1 MQNIWREETGINGF
15 ILENSSNIVEP
26 QKFYYGKMFKELDS
40 FKHDFSDMIT
50 LGFSMNGTSEASA
63 LPVGYVFLGQF
74 IDHDLSLDLTGDR
87 FPPAVEIDPTTLE
100 NGRQPFLNLDSLY
113 GNGPQDEIDCLLY
126 EHGTCFL
133 KLGLTEKADISGI
146 TQNFLNDLPRIPGNT
161 RAFLKE
167 RRNDENL
174 GVAQT
179 QVAFI
184 KFHNAVVRLLGGDT
198 DDLDL
203 FEAARK
209 IVVQHYQWI
218 ILNDFLPRIIQRDVL
233 TDVIEKKVDL
243 FYEPD
248 GEKPFM
254 PVEFSVA
261 AYRLGHSMVPRFY
274 EWNRIFNSNFSGG
287 NTIKELFFNTG
298 GGGLEG
304 TPTKTLSGRWIID
317 WRRFYDFTE
326 LGFPR
331 PKSTFA
337 LKIDRFLPFEFKN
350 IPLTEIVLPGEEY
363 KLSLAVRNLF
373 RGRSI
378 GLPSGQAVAD
388 LLNVEK
394 ISAAVMA
401 EKLPLDLRSK
411 YAEQTPLWY
420 YILTEAEVLENG
432 ERLGPVGSWIVAE
445 VFVRLIEYS
454 PHSILGKEFKEEKW
468 QSELIPED
476 RRDKFEMADILNFIC
491 TQTRLGE
498 MELNPIGNPA

>member
-15 ILENSSNIVEP
+15 ILESSSHVVEP
-26 QKFYYGKMFKELDS
+26 QKFFYGKMFKGLDS

-50 LGFSMNGTSEASA
+50 LGFSMNGTSEPSS
-63 LPVGYVFLGQF
+63 LPAGYVFLGQF
-74 IDHDLSLDLTGDR
+74 IDHDLSLDLTGNR
-87 FPPAVEIDPTTLE
+87 FPPAIEIDPATLE

-113 GNGPQDEIDCLLY
+113 GNGPQDETDGLLY
-126 EHGTCFL
+126 EPGTCFL
-133 KLGLTEKADISGI
+133 KLGSTEKADISNI
-146 TQNFLNDLPRIPGNT
+146 PESFDNDLPRIPGET
-161 RAFLKE
+161 RAILKE

-179 QVAFI
+179 HVAFI
-184 KFHNAVVRLLGGDT
+184 KFHNAVVRLLGGDAGE
-198 DDLDL
+198 LDL

-209 IVVQHYQWI
+209 IVVRHYQWI
-218 ILNDFLPRIIQRDVL
+218 VLNDFLPRIIPRDVL
-233 TDVIEKKVDL
+233 TDVLEKKVDL
-243 FYEPD
+243 FYQPD

-274 EWNRIFNSNFSGG
+274 EWNRIFNSDFSSG
-287 NTIKELFFNTG
+287 NTIKQLFFNTG

-304 TPTKTLSGRWIID
+304 TSTKTLSGRWIID

-326 LGFPR
+326 LDFPR

-337 LKIDRFLPFEFKN
+337 LKTDRFLPFEFKN
-350 IPLTEIVLPGEEY
+350 IPIPETVLPGEEY

-373 RGRSI
+373 RGRSV

-388 LLNVEK
+388 LLKVEK

-401 EKLPLDLRSK
+401 AKLPLALRGK

-420 YILTEAEVLENG
+420 YILTEAEELG
-432 ERLGPVGSWIVAE
+432 QDGRLGPVGSRIVAE
-445 VFVRLIEYS
+445 VFVRLIECS
-454 PHSILGKEFKEEKW
+454 PDSILGEEFKGNKW
-468 QSELIPED
+468 QSELIPEQ
-476 RRDKFEMADILNFIC
+476 RRNKFEMADILNFIC
-491 TQTRLGE
+491 TQSRLGGR
-498 MELNPIGNPA
+498 ELNPIGD